1 MRVRK
6 CRGYLLIMLGILLI
20 LILAPM
26 SVHAAESNGSS
37 INDWE
42 YTDNGDGS
50 ITLTKYKGTS
60 KDIVIP
66 GRMNVNGEQRQVKI
80 KSFIDAGI
88 GQVSDKDSLVVGTSE
103 EMVIYD
109 DTSLERAFYW
119 NNYKSI
125 DLSGL
130 DTSKVTN
137 MKEMFA
143 QSTGVTHGRLEHLDV
158 SNFNTSKVKN
168 MNSMFAGCW
177 NVGKIDVSS
186 FNTSNVKDMKNMF
199 AFWTRLQELD
209 LHNFDTSNVTD
220 MQAMI
225 SQCFSLSKVDVSSF
239 NTAQVENMEY
249 MFSNDYSLTKLDLS
263 NFDTSKV
270 MNMHGMF
277 AYDDKLVE
285 VDLSNA
291 RTSKGV
297 NTDDFFVGCNELKLI
312 DLSSMNCFTNS
323 VGEYFPLGSFY
334 TTAGKD
340 IPTVIITRSADV
352 KNCSPD
358 GGKNIGNER
367 IPYTATVKLDANGG
381 TFADKAAATEKTI
394 TLGGN
399 IFYDTADVYKEE
411 FTVTNDNI
419 AKRIDN
425 PVKEGLYFNGWY
437 LDKECTKP
445 LESKALTIG
454 DDNEVTLYAGYGEK
468 KPEIVDPGTDKPAGD
483 NKEDNTGN
491 PAQKVIHAVQTGDIS
506 SPYFWAA
513 VAIVALIGVA
523 ATVLIRRRGIRSH

>member
-1 MRVRK
+1 MRK
-6 CRGYLLIMLGILLI
+6 CSGYLVLLMIILLVFVSI
-20 LILAPM
+20 PF
-26 SVHAAESNGSS
+26 SVYAEDAETSNGTS
-37 INDWE
+37 ISDWN
-42 YTDNGDGS
+42 YTSNSDGS

-66 GRMNVNGEQRQVKI
+66 GRMNVNGEQKQVKI

-109 DTSLERAFYW
+109 DTSLERAFYM

-143 QSTGVTHGRLEHLDV
+143 QTTGIVHGRLENLDV
-158 SNFNTSKVKN
+158 SNFDTSKVTNMDSMFAGCHALTKLDLSSFNTSKVTDMNGMFGFCVLLSELDVRNFDTSKVTN
-168 MNSMFAGCW
+168 MNSMFWSCRYLP
-177 NVGKIDVSS
+177 KIDVSS
-186 FNTSNVKDMKNMF
+186 FNTS
-199 AFWTRLQELD
+199 
-209 LHNFDTSNVTD
+209 HVTD
-220 MQAMI
+220 MQ
-225 SQCFSLSKVDVSSF
+225 
-239 NTAQVENMEY
+239 Y
-249 MFSNDYSLTKLDLS
+249 MFSSCDSLTKLDLS

-270 MNMHGMF
+270 TNMESMF
-277 AYDDKLVE
+277 LYSSKLVE

-291 RTSKGV
+291 RTSEGV
-297 NTDDFFVGCNELKLI
+297 STDNLFAGCDELKLI
-312 DLSSMNCFTNS
+312 DLSSMDYFTNS
-323 VGEYFPLGSFY
+323 VVQYFKVGAFY
-334 TTAGKD
+334 TRTGKD
-340 IPTVIITRSADV
+340 VPSVIITRSADV

-358 GGKNIGNER
+358 GGKNLGTER

-381 TFADKAAATEKTI
+381 TFAERAADMEKTI

-399 IFYDTADVYKEE
+399 IFYDTADSYKEE

-425 PVKEGLYFNGWY
+425 PAKEGLYFNGWY

-454 DDNEVTLYAGYGEK
+454 NDNEVTLYAGYGEK
-468 KPEIVDPGTDKPAGD
+468 KPEIVTPGTDQPGT
-483 NKEDNTGN
+483 NN
-491 PAQKVIHAVQTGDIS
+491 PAQKVINAVKTGDVS
-506 SPYFWAA
+506 SPYFWA
-513 VAIVALIGVA
+513 VIAIVAMIGAVV
-523 ATVLIRRRGIRSH
+523 TLLIRRRRIRSH